1 MSRIALVLLFALA
14 PLPARAAD
22 DPWVGEWVFPTVN
35 GLPLRD
41 EDGETILKWSVTA
54 GKVIWGNKEWVQL
67 RHSQETGPYEGYV
80 LKKEVVKLADAPQFF
95 TGKIRVNEK
104 DTWAWALRAKAW
116 TLKGEHD
123 NAIKDL
129 TEVIRLNPSAPAYNN
144 RGIAWSAKKDY
155 DTAIK
160 DYDEAIRLDPKDAIA
175 FNNRGNAWSN
185 KKDYDKAIADCTEAI
200 RLDPKYVF
208 AFRNRGNAWS
218 NKKDYD
224 KAIADFTEAI
234 RLDPKYAS
242 AFNGLAWTL
251 ATCPEA
257 KYRDGK
263 RAVELATKACE
274 LTGWKAAGD
283 LDTLAAAYAEAGD
296 FEKAVKY
303 QKQALEDK
311 DKAKN
316 EEAVA
321 RLKLYEQ
328 KKPYRQPSPKN

>member
-41 EDGETILKWSVTA
+41 EDGETILKWSASA

-67 RHSQETGPYEGYV
+67 RHSQGTGPYEGYV

-104 DTWAWALRAKAW
+104 DTWAWGRRAEAW

-129 TEVIRLNPSAPAYNN
+129 TELIRLNPSAPAYTV

-160 DYDEAIRLDPKDAIA
+160 DYTEAIRLDPKDALA
-175 FNNRGNAWSN
+175 FGNRGSVWSA
-185 KKDYDKAIADCTEAI
+185 KKDYEKAINDYTEAI
-200 RLDPKYVF
+200 RLDPNF
-208 AFRNRGNAWS
+208 GA
-218 NKKDYD
+218 
-224 KAIADFTEAI
+224 
-234 RLDPKYAS
+234 

-274 LTGWKAAGD
+274 LTGWKTATFVG
-283 LDTLAAAYAEAGD
+283 TLGTAYAEAGD
-296 FEKAVKY
+296 FDKAIEY
-303 QKQALEDK
+303 QKKALEDPGYEK
-311 DKAKN
+311 EFGK
-316 EEAVA
+316 EGVA
-321 RLKLYEQ
+321 RVKLYEM
-328 KKPYRQPSPKN
+328 KKPYRQPPPKN